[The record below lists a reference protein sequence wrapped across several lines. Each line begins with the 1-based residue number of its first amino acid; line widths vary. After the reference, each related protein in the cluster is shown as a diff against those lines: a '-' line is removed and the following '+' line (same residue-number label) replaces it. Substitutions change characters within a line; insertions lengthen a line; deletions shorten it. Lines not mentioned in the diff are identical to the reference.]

1 MGILIISCF
10 GIALSSFAIL
20 LLLKKERL
28 KIADR
33 ILCVWLAGSLMLF
46 VLDIV
51 KIGFGIK
58 GMVWP
63 ISIILTQ
70 LFQSLLYLYSKYIIL
85 DEIRFNR
92 MDYFHLVPAAAGI
105 LLLIV
110 IGCVGADSS
119 VYISEKTYLWGIV
132 KSFLGDVLIASI
144 WIYDT
149 LVIVKIL
156 KYKRKMGDFY
166 SFKSSKISLNWLLF
180 LTIFCFVFY
189 NYTIVMAGL
198 QVKGI
203 SVFFLDQLGNPVSL
217 LIVGVLSWFGLK
229 QQQLI
234 QEPVGQP
241 SSVDM
246 EKAPDD
252 KVRYTKS
259 GLKKEQAQVYA
270 KQLTAYMEAEKV
282 WKDPELS
289 IVKLSAQTGIPRPY
303 ITETLNE
310 YMKKNFST
318 FINEYRVEYA
328 KQLISSKEHINWS
341 FLAIAYESGFNSKTA
356 FNVFFKKYTQMTP
369 SEYAASVR
377 QNIQ

>member
-51 KIGFGIK
+51 KIEFGIK

-110 IGCVGADSS
+110 IGCIGADSS

-132 KSFLGDVLIASI
+132 KSFLGDVLIASV

-189 NYTIVMAGL
+189 NYTIVMARL

-234 QEPVGQP
+234 QEPVSQP

-259 GLKKEQAQVYA
+259 GLKKEQAQAYA
-270 KQLTAYMEAEKV
+270 KQLTAYMEVEKV